1 MESAKKLYNVTMDQ
15 AAKKMSVT
23 RTEIDILLFLANNPQ
38 YDTAA
43 DIVKVRHLTK
53 SHVSTSVDS
62 LVRMGMLERIYKE
75 GNSKT
80 IHLNIMPSAQKII
93 DEGRSVQEEF
103 IGVLLDGI
111 DPKDIRLVSRVFEHM
126 GENIAKAFDKEK

>member
-43 DIVKVRHLTK
+43 DIVRVRHLTK
-53 SHVSTSVDS
+53 SHVSTSVAS
-62 LVRMGMLERIYKE
+62 LVRTGMLERVYKE

-93 DEGRSVQEEF
+93 NEGRSAQEEF

-111 DPKDIRLVSRVFEHM
+111 DSKDLWLISRVLEHM
-126 GENIAKAFDKEK
+126 GENIAKAFDEEK

>member
-43 DIVKVRHLTK
+43 DIVRVRHLTK
-53 SHVSTSVDS
+53 SHVSTSVAS
-62 LVRMGMLERIYKE
+62 LVRTGMLERVYKE

-93 DEGRSVQEEF
+93 NEGRSAQEEF

-111 DPKDIRLVSRVFEHM
+111 DSKDLRLVSRVLEHM
-126 GENIAKAFDKEK
+126 GENIAKAFDEEK